1 MQIFADDISL
11 FSKVQNINKSTNELN
26 CDLEKVTNWA
36 YQWKM

>member
-11 FSKVQNINKSTNELN
+11 FSKGQNINKSTNELN
-26 CDLEKVTNWA
+26 CDLEKVTNWT